1 VAGEHL
7 TGAEIAARMGAALG
21 EEVRY
26 RPVTPAVF
34 RSFGFPG
41 ADDLGNMFQY
51 YQEFERELA
60 EVRSVERSR
69 ALNPELQNFDQ
80 WLQENARLIPLD
92 PAAS

>member
-1 VAGEHL
+1 MATCVQHRQPCPRPGPPGTVGVAGEHL

-51 YQEFERELA
+51 Y
-60 EVRSVERSR
+60 
-69 ALNPELQNFDQ
+69 
-80 WLQENARLIPLD
+80 
-92 PAAS
+92 